1 MHVEYVYRVVCAW
14 LCVLVCMFYWLSLL
28 FFALSVCRPS
38 CSLERARDCGRA
50 RCVFRKNE
58 SLFLLLAAHAVF
70 ATDSRGVIVLRPRR
84 FVTTVCSRDVNHCC
98 ALLCFALPQAVGAS
112 GAIFGMVGAWAAFC
126 VMNESVLGRVN
137 SQRALKN
144 VGQTVI
150 INVLYGMS
158 SSQIDN
164 MGHLGVSE
172 SDLG

>member
-1 MHVEYVYRVVCAW
+1 M
-14 LCVLVCMFYWLSLL
+14 
-28 FFALSVCRPS
+28 
-38 CSLERARDCGRA
+38 
-50 RCVFRKNE
+50 
-58 SLFLLLAAHAVF
+58 
-70 ATDSRGVIVLRPRR
+70 
-84 FVTTVCSRDVNHCC
+84 
-98 ALLCFALPQAVGAS
+98 GAS

-144 VGQTVI
+144 VGQTVM

-172 SDLG
+172 CVGRT